1 MRQLN
6 EFFFTIDSDVIV
18 DCKWTHPLY
27 NTNVTYSE
35 SN

>member
-1 MRQLN
+1 MRRIY
-6 EFFFTIDSDVIV
+6 EFFFTIDSDVSV
-18 DCKWTHPLY
+18 DRKWIHPLY